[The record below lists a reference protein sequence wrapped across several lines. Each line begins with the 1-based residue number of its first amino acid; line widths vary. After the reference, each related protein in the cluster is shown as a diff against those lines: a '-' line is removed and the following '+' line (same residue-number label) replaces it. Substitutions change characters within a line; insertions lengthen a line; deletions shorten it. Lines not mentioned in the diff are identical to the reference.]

1 MSAIPDMAGI
11 LAAGAARQRASFY
24 AWRNSLGI
32 GGRLALA
39 LAAAAVIGVSAQIS
53 LPLPFTPVP
62 LTLQTFSV
70 ASIAVCLGW
79 GWGVLAPIL
88 YVGLAGLGLP
98 WLAGLKGGGSAV
110 AGSNG
115 GYLLGFVL
123 MSLALSVFA
132 REPSRCRWF
141 PTWLVLYISDA
152 VLILLPGALWL
163 YAWMR
168 ASGTTAT
175 WEDAFAK
182 GFFPFVIV
190 DFFKSGAAAL
200 VVAWLGRGRAV
211 PADAR
216 RRDKGV

>member
-1 MSAIPDMAGI
+1 MSAIPGMVGI
-11 LAAGAARQRASFY
+11 LATGAARRRASFY
-24 AWRNSLGI
+24 AWRNGLGI
-32 GGRLALA
+32 GGRLALT

-53 LPLPFTPVP
+53 FPLPFTPVP
-62 LTLQTFSV
+62 LTLQTFAL
-70 ASIAVCLGW
+70 ASTAVCLGW

-88 YVGLAGLGLP
+88 YVGLAALGLP

-123 MSLALSVFA
+123 MSLALSAFA
-132 REPSRCRWF
+132 GKPSRCRWL
-141 PTWLVLYISDA
+141 PTWLALYISDA
-152 VLILLPGALWL
+152 ALILAPGTLWL
-163 YAWMR
+163 YVWLQANG
-168 ASGTTAT
+168 AAAT
-175 WEDAFAK
+175 WGDAFAK
-182 GFFPFVIV
+182 GFLPFVIV

-216 RRDKGV
+216 CCNKGV